1 MFKFCCPG
9 TCVDI
14 LFILYWNNVFFIG
27 HLCSGTFLS
36 VVVFDRLCSG
46 TLDISCVDIP
56 VSWNTYFG
64 TFFALQESCPGTCF
78 FIFFKFG
85 SHFGTFFS
93 CWCSK
98 ISVLLSQLVTSFWNN
113 SQILCF
119 PYSFVF
125 WNAHFRSSE
134 LFAFCLSFCSKIE
147 TFLLTC
153 SMRFSFC
160 LCRSPSICSPPALP
174 WNILVWWI
182 TRALEHGRS

>member
-1 MFKFCCPG
+1 MFKFCYPG

-64 TFFALQESCPGTCF
+64 TFLALQESCPGTCF
-78 FIFFKFG
+78 FIFLKFG

-98 ISVLLSQLVTSFWNN
+98 ISVLSSQLVTSFWNK
-113 SQILCF
+113 SQIFMF
-119 PYSFVF
+119 PLLL
-125 WNAHFRSSE
+125 RILE
-134 LFAFCLSFCSKIE
+134 R
-147 TFLLTC
+147 TFP
-153 SMRFSFC
+153 FQ
-160 LCRSPSICSPPALP
+160 
-174 WNILVWWI
+174 
-182 TRALEHGRS
+182 